1 MNASEAQTVH
11 ASAADPMVKR
21 MAGGLV
27 GETIGA
33 VAVIALAIAGLAGAW
48 AANLAAIA
56 TIVLGAAILLRGG
69 VFSGV
74 EMATQGGEWATT
86 EFVGGL
92 TGVILGILA
101 LLSIAPPIL
110 LSAAVIVFG
119 ATVLFGHLLAEG
131 EFGSRTLVGLGAVVL
146 GILAVVGLSQLT
158 LVLVALLSLG
168 AMELFTGLEIAS
180 VRKRHVSI
188 T

>member
-1 MNASEAQTVH
+1 MNASEARTVH

-56 TIVLGAAILLRGG
+56 TIVLGAAILLSGG
-69 VFSGV
+69 VFSGT
-74 EMATQGGEWATT
+74 EMSIQRGEWATT

-101 LLSIAPPIL
+101 LLGIAAPVL

-119 ATVLFGHLLAEG
+119 ATVLFGHLLTER
-131 EFGSRTLVGLGAVVL
+131 EFGSRGLVGIGAVVL
-146 GILAVVGLSQLT
+146 GILAVVGLSQST

-168 AMELFTGLEIAS
+168 AMELFSGLEIAS
-180 VRKRHVSI
+180 VRRHHLA
-188 T
+188 